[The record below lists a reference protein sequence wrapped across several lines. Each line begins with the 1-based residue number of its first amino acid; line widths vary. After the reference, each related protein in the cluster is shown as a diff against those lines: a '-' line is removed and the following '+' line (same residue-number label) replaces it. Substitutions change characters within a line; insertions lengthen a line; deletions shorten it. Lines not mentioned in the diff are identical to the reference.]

1 MPKIKTMDMK
11 FLDQVF
17 QMEQGYVLDFSDR
30 TIGIFFDEELNIDI
44 FDPSYAVN
52 GTSKAKRVRCL
63 LQTVD
68 APTAVRVLDALWTY
82 RAALKSSRRETES
95 VPNAHGRLLALTDAM
110 QGMGAQPTSALFG
123 QPPVPVHDQRTL
135 QHLRAE
141 LLQVSG
147 LAPQQRGY
155 AYEAFLTK
163 LFNAYGLKA
172 RDGFRNRGEQIDGSF
187 ELDGEIYLVEA
198 KWHAAKIGVAEL
210 FAFQGK
216 IDQKA
221 AWARGLFISDSGF
234 TEEGLYA
241 FGRGKRLICMDGLD
255 LSDALEKALPINHV
269 ISRKVR
275 HAAETGHSFGR
286 VRDLFP

>member
-1 MPKIKTMDMK
+1 MPKIKSTDMK
-11 FLDQVF
+11 FLDEVF

-30 TIGIFFDEELNIDI
+30 TIGTFFADELNIDI
-44 FDPSYAVN
+44 SDPIYATG

-68 APTAVRVLDALWTY
+68 AQTAVRVLDALWTH
-82 RAALKSSRRETES
+82 RAALKAANGES
-95 VPNAHGRLLALTDAM
+95 ENVFNAHGRLLALTDVL
-110 QGMGAQPTSALFG
+110 QGKGAQPASALFG
-123 QPPVPVHDQRTL
+123 QPPIPVYDQRTL

-141 LLQVSG
+141 LHQVST

-210 FAFQGK
+210 FTFQGK

-234 TEEGLYA
+234 SDEGLHA

-255 LSDALEKALPINHV
+255 LSDALEKSLPINHV

-275 HAAETGHSFGR
+275 HAAETGHSFAR

>member
-68 APTAVRVLDALWTY
+68 AATAVRVLDALWTY
-82 RAALKSSRRETES
+82 RAALKSSRGETES
-95 VPNAHGRLLALTDAM
+95 VLNAHGRLLALTDAM
-110 QGMGAQPTSALFG
+110 QGKGAQPTSALFG

-234 TEEGLYA
+234 TEEGIYA